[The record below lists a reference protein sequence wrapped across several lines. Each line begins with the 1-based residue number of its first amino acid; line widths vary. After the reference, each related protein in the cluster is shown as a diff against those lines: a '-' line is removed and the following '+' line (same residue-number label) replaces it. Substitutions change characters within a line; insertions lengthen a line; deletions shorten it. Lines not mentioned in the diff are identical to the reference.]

1 MNKLCVVLCGGLLAA
16 FQSACS
22 PAPQNEPAKPQ
33 STKAEPAVA
42 ASQPATS
49 ATSAP
54 AARPSE
60 SSPARE
66 APAAIDFKIPASKRG
81 VFIFSKTA
89 GFRHDSIPVGI
100 ACLKRICREE
110 GFDPDATEDAALF
123 TDEILKAY
131 DVVVFLNT
139 TGDVLNDEQQ
149 GAMERFIK
157 RGGGFVGVHA
167 ASDTEYDWS
176 WYGGLVGAY
185 FKCHPAIQP
194 AQLNV
199 IDRDHPA
206 TRSLTK
212 VWYRTDEWY
221 DFRAPPVSVRRLI
234 EIDEST
240 YKGATMG
247 KDHPM
252 SWCHEYDGGRAFYT
266 ALGHTKGSYG
276 EPDFVEHLR
285 GAILWAAKRDQ
296 PGK

>member
-1 MNKLCVVLCGGLLAA
+1 MNKFGPVLCGLLAVLLT
-16 FQSACS
+16 ACS
-22 PAPQNEPAKPQ
+22 PAPQSEPAKPA
-33 STKAEPAVA
+33 STKAQPAA
-42 ASQPATS
+42 DSSQPTTS
-49 ATSAP
+49 AAPAP
-54 AARPSE
+54 AAEASA
-60 SSPARE
+60 SSHPGE

-81 VFIFSKTA
+81 VLIFSKTA
-89 GFRHDSIPVGI
+89 GFRHDSIPDGI
-100 ACLKRICREE
+100 TCLKQICRKE
-110 GFDPDATEDAALF
+110 GFDPDATEDASLF

-131 DVVVFLNT
+131 DVIVFLNT

-149 GAMERFIK
+149 AAMERFIK

-167 ASDTEYDWS
+167 ASDTEYDWA

-199 IDRDHPA
+199 LDSDHLA
-206 TRSLTK
+206 TKHLPK
-212 VWYRTDEWY
+212 AWQRTDEWY
-221 DFRAPPVSVRRLI
+221 DFKAPPASVRRLI

-266 ALGHTKGSYG
+266 ALGHTKESYA
-276 EPDFVEHLR
+276 EPQFVEHLR
-285 GAILWAAKRDQ
+285 GAILWAANRGSAAK
-296 PGK
+296 

>member
-1 MNKLCVVLCGGLLAA
+1 MNKFGPVLCGLLAVLLT
-16 FQSACS
+16 ACS
-22 PAPQNEPAKPQ
+22 PAPQSEPAKPA
-33 STKAEPAVA
+33 STKAQPAA
-42 ASQPATS
+42 DSSQPTTS
-49 ATSAP
+49 AAPAP
-54 AARPSE
+54 AAEASA
-60 SSPARE
+60 SSHPGE

-81 VFIFSKTA
+81 VLIFSKTA
-89 GFRHDSIPVGI
+89 GFRHDSIPDGI
-100 ACLKRICREE
+100 TCLKQICRKE
-110 GFDPDATEDAALF
+110 GFDPDATEDASLF

-131 DVVVFLNT
+131 DVIVFLNT

-149 GAMERFIK
+149 AAMERFIK

-167 ASDTEYDWS
+167 ASDTEYDWA

-199 IDRDHPA
+199 LDSDHLA
-206 TRSLTK
+206 TKHLPKAWQRA
-212 VWYRTDEWY
+212 DEWY
-221 DFRAPPVSVRRLI
+221 DFKAPPASVRRLI

-266 ALGHTKGSYG
+266 ALGHTKESYA
-276 EPDFVEHLR
+276 EPQFVEHLR
-285 GAILWAAKRDQ
+285 GAILWAANRGSAAK
-296 PGK
+296 

>member
-1 MNKLCVVLCGGLLAA
+1 MNKFGLILCGGLLAILQA
-16 FQSACS
+16 ACS
-22 PAPQNEPAKPQ
+22 PTSQSEPARTASVKGEPTVVA
-33 STKAEPAVA
+33 SKAATPAA
-42 ASQPATS
+42 PAS
-49 ATSAP
+49 ATP
-54 AARPSE
+54 PSTTVQ
-60 SSPARE
+60 RE

-81 VFIFSKTA
+81 VLIFSKTA
-89 GFRHDSIPVGI
+89 GFRHDSIPDGI
-100 ACLKRICREE
+100 TCLKQICRKE
-110 GFDPDATEDAALF
+110 GFDPDATEDASLF

-131 DVVVFLNT
+131 DVIVFLNT

-149 GAMERFIK
+149 AAMERFIK

-167 ASDTEYDWS
+167 ASDTEYDWA

-199 IDRDHPA
+199 LDSDHLA
-206 TRSLTK
+206 TKHLPKAWQRA
-212 VWYRTDEWY
+212 DEWY
-221 DFRAPPVSVRRLI
+221 DFKAPPASVRRLI

-266 ALGHTKGSYG
+266 ALGHTKESYA
-276 EPDFVEHLR
+276 EPQFVEHLR
-285 GAILWAAKRDQ
+285 GAILWAANRGSAAK
-296 PGK
+296 